1 MLFEMEMLQLGS
13 MQYNPKERIKWVYSD
28 PCLSLIMCYEL
39 EVLDMQGAFLQTE
52 LYKLIASCEIRRP
65 RYTDRVKPIP
75 NK

>member
-1 MLFEMEMLQLGS
+1 
-13 MQYNPKERIKWVYSD
+13 
-28 PCLSLIMCYEL
+28 
-39 EVLDMQGAFLQTE
+39 MQGAFLQTE